1 MRRILIIATTLTLIA
16 GCYLVDSPEPLPC
29 YIRVDQLVLN
39 TEYTKEGANT
49 QGFKDVWVF
58 VDGSSIGAYELPAV
72 IPILSENSTAEL
84 SFQAGIRVNGTL
96 LSPSYYPFTTTY
108 KSSISL
114 SPLDTIIITPEF
126 EYVSSVQVAYKE
138 DFETVHDFTIDVDG
152 DTDSALKI
160 FSDDPGAGLSCAYFE
175 LAGDTLMEVG
185 SSYLIENFPT
195 NGSPIYL
202 ELDYRNNVIF
212 DIELIGYDINSQ
224 DKYPFLAIN
233 PRENWNRIYIDLTS
247 ILIQSQF
254 SAYRVVIGVSNIG
267 HEGTAEVFVDNVK
280 VLYFN

>member
-1 MRRILIIATTLTLIA
+1 MRRFLIIATFLTLLV
-16 GCYLVDSPEPLPC
+16 GCYLIDEPEELPT
-29 YIRVDQLVLN
+29 YIQIDKLVLN
-39 TEYTKEGANT
+39 TMYNTEGANT
-49 QGFKDVWVF
+49 QGFKDVWVY
-58 VDGSSIGAYELPAV
+58 VDGTSIGAYELPAV
-72 IPILSENSTAEL
+72 IPILSKSSSPEL

-108 KSSISL
+108 KTTINPT
-114 SPLDTIIITPEF
+114 PLDTLKINPEF
-126 EYVSSVQVAYKE
+126 EYVSSVNVAYKE
-138 DFETVHDFTIDVDG
+138 DFETVHDFIIDVDG
-152 DTDSALKI
+152 DPSSSLKI
-160 FSDDPGAGLSCAYFE
+160 FSDDPSSGLSCGYFE
-175 LAGDTLMEVG
+175 LAKDTLMEVG

-202 ELDYRNNVIF
+202 ELDYKNNVIF
-212 DIELIGYDINSQ
+212 DIELIGYDFNSE

-267 HEGTAEVFVDNVK
+267 NEGTAEVFVDNVK